1 MECYLDQSATTRID
15 DAVLDLMLKV
25 YREDYGN
32 PSSMHKKG
40 VEADRYIRTAR
51 EQIAKTLRVQ
61 PREIFFTS
69 GGTESNNLALIGA
82 AMANRRK
89 GNKILTTAYEH
100 ASVLAPAKF
109 LEEQGFEVVQLP
121 VDPSGQVDLDA
132 LKAEMTPDVILVSIM
147 QVNNEIGALNPVG
160 QIGALIKEIRPDVIY
175 HVDAIQ
181 AYGKFT
187 IRPNKDKIDLL
198 SASGHKIHG
207 PKGTGFLYIR
217 EKTRVSPLLL
227 GGGQQE
233 GMRSGT
239 ENVPGIAGLGLA
251 AERIYADLSSS
262 AEKMYAL
269 REDFISQILQIPGC
283 TVNGPKGR
291 EGAPHIVSVSA
302 QGLRS
307 EVLLHALED
316 RGIYVSAG
324 SACSSHKRAPSATLS
339 SIGLRRE
346 LIDATIRFSFSVVTT
361 KEEIDYAASAMRE
374 IVPQLRRYVRQ

>member
-15 DAVLDLMLKV
+15 DAVLELMLKV

-217 EKTRVSPLLL
+217 EKTKVSPLLL